1 MKKKTKNTVDKHP
14 DYKEGGVTGKG
25 WLPGQSGN
33 PKGRPKKGNAWAEL
47 IRIKGDEM
55 VTLKGGRQMTKREAI
70 IAVAYVDAMR
80 GDSAAR
86 IWLKETD
93 VGKAILPILDDEETI
108 IQFLWESETGELT
121 EEESNGV

>member
-1 MKKKTKNTVDKHP
+1 MR
-14 DYKEGGVTGKG
+14 GKG
-25 WLPGQSGN
+25 RPFKKGQSGN

-55 VTLKGGRQMTKREAI
+55 ITLKDGSPMTNKDGSPMTMREAI
-70 IAVAYVDAMR
+70 ISRAYVDAIK

-93 VGKAILPILDDEETI
+93 VGKAILPILDDGDKI
-108 IQFLWESETGELT
+108 IQFLWESETGEPT
-121 EEESNGV
+121 EESDSI

>member
-1 MKKKTKNTVDKHP
+1 MITLINSRRTAIA
-14 DYKEGGVTGKG
+14 GKG
-25 WLPGQSGN
+25 KPFKPGESGN

-55 VTLKGGRQMTKREAI
+55 ITLKDGSQMTKREAI
-70 IAVAYVDAMR
+70 IAVAYVDAIK

-93 VGKAILPILDDEETI
+93 VGKAILPILDDDETI
-108 IQFLWESETGELT
+108 IQFLWESETGEP
-121 EEESNGV
+121 EESDEHSDND